1 MATLFSPMGAEYNLA
16 SKHPHSEVTLNNI
29 SVYQTLMEELRGE
42 SAPPMPLYALLPE
55 RRDPP
60 VSDHRSH

>member
-42 SAPPMPLYALLPE
+42 PRPSI
-55 RRDPP
+55 
-60 VSDHRSH
+60 SHLTCYTQATHGDRNAS